1 MKWLKRTGLLLLFLP
16 FICIVS
22 FILYEIVGMYMNHQ
36 ATKRQTVRL
45 QMNLEQEIP
54 DSKILNVYSETGNI
68 SGTGNHVDCLSVIT
82 FSTELQE
89 DEIERRLSEYY
100 TFDGW
105 SCYLEKSEEEGY
117 LIFLITPAPFE
128 NNIEGH

>member
-1 MKWLKRTGLLLLFLP
+1 
-16 FICIVS
+16 
-22 FILYEIVGMYMNHQ
+22 MNHQ

-117 LIFLITPAPFE
+117 QIFLITPAPFE